1 MNILKF
7 TLLSLALLA
16 SPALRADPAP
26 VLAPVPPSSP
36 VADPLAE
43 ALPILQA
50 HYPDFPALDY
60 KPGDKLG
67 DLITRSKGEISLV
80 TPDTLA
86 PTPIL
91 TATLPD
97 SVVYWRLASFT
108 PKKDWNELGRELQND
123 GQHGAATGAIL
134 DLRSNEAPEDMQ
146 GAAQVASFFAP
157 GDSSLKRYNVKTVD
171 GTLVSNELVFAPHFN
186 APLIVLTDQRTSGAA
201 EVLAACLKADGAL
214 VVGEQTSGRGAAFAD
229 WKLSSG
235 QILRF
240 VVDHVRL
247 SDGVDLWNHPV
258 IPDISPTENNRNES
272 AALTLIRDNHVF
284 DVIQES
290 EERHRLSE
298 ATLVQGQDP
307 ELDEYLATL
316 ERKPVLLSLP
326 IIHDSVL
333 ISALDSLK
341 AIRLSQRTLPS
352 PVNATSSAAVSLP
365 ASTSIQ

>member
-7 TLLSLALLA
+7 TLLSLVLLA

-26 VLAPVPPSSP
+26 ISTPVLPANPV
-36 VADPLAE
+36 VDPLAE

-50 HYPDFPALDY
+50 HYPDFSALDY

-91 TATLPD
+91 TAGLPD

-108 PKKDWNELGRELQND
+108 PKKDWNELGTELQND
-123 GQHGAATGAIL
+123 GQHGASTGAIL

-146 GAAQVASFFAP
+146 GAARIVSFFAP
-157 GDSSLKRYNVKTVD
+157 RDGSLKRFNVKSVD
-171 GTLVSNELVFAPHFN
+171 GILVSNELVFAPHFS

-214 VVGEQTSGRGAAFAD
+214 VVGEQTSGRGAVFAD

-247 SDGVDLWNHPV
+247 ADGVDLC
-258 IPDISPTENNRNES
+258 ISPR
-272 AALTLIRDNHVF
+272 
-284 DVIQES
+284 
-290 EERHRLSE
+290 
-298 ATLVQGQDP
+298 
-307 ELDEYLATL
+307 
-316 ERKPVLLSLP
+316 
-326 IIHDSVL
+326 
-333 ISALDSLK
+333 
-341 AIRLSQRTLPS
+341 
-352 PVNATSSAAVSLP
+352 SSAGRFSSACRSSTIPFSSAPSIASRPFASRKERCP
-365 ASTSIQ
+365 ARSTRPHPRRFPYPPPPLSSKKSSHGFGT